1 MKRIGIVLL
10 LVALAGCE
18 RNKIRG
24 RVLDVQGETLPG
36 VAVHVEGT
44 EFQALTTPLGEYTID
59 YQPGALALNFI
70 KSGFT
75 PGRLELKVD
84 QLKGVEAADVMLW
97 RLPEGWGVYLVE
109 DARYAAVNPV
119 VPDVFTTVTDA
130 TVCGVK
136 KGPDASTTNP
146 NPMIVCYKLPRN
158 EVRLC
163 RMAPVEIEARLPD
176 AKGAVDKAKGQKI
189 TVWTVKEKLPVTVT
203 RIDEPEGLLQQLQYN
218 GPLAP
223 GCYAVHWGALEGHTE
238 LDKRIFYFNV
248 VDPNAPP
255 PAPPGSN
262 AKDGDKAKDKDAK
275 KTAAEPAKKPAPV
288 EAPVVDDSSGF

>member
-1 MKRIGIVLL
+1 MKKVALILA
-10 LVALAGCE
+10 LVALVGCE
-18 RNKIRG
+18 RNKIKG

-44 EFQALTTPLGEYTID
+44 EFQALTNPLGEYSVE

-84 QLKGVEAADVMLW
+84 ALKGVDAADVLLW

-109 DARYAAVNPV
+109 DARYNSVNPIA
-119 VPDVFTTVTDA
+119 PDVFTTVSDTL
-130 TVCGVK
+130 VYGVK
-136 KGPDASTTNP
+136 KGPEVSTTNAT
-146 NPMIVCYKLPRN
+146 PMIVCYKLPRN
-158 EVRLC
+158 EVRFC
-163 RMAPVEIEARLPD
+163 RMASMEIEVRPPD
-176 AKGAVDKAKGQKI
+176 VKGAVDKSKGQKV

-203 RIDEPEGLLQQLQYN
+203 RIDEPEGLLQQIQFT

-255 PAPPGSN
+255 PPPPGPPEK
-262 AKDGDKAKDKDAK
+262 AGDKDKK
-275 KTAAEPAKKPAPV
+275 KAATETPKKPAVEEPPV
-288 EAPVVDDSSGF
+288 NDSSGF